1 MGHPLLDIGLSLA
14 EKVDWADVAEAA
26 RFYYTN
32 AGTTINLYP
41 ALLIGAL
48 LTLLAVP
55 LLGSLPSIDFFGSP
69 YAAPASSYGAPE
81 PSYGAPDP
89 GYGVPAR
96 QWNEGYRSFKD
107 EAAEDLDAIYDTG
120 TGNEDTDYH
129 RAARSAEPFPALPL
143 AETLSQK
150 LQLLQ

>member
-1 MGHPLLDIGLSLA
+1 MLKWLL
-14 EKVDWADVAEAA
+14 
-26 RFYYTN
+26 
-32 AGTTINLYP
+32 
-41 ALLIGAL
+41 
-48 LTLLAVP
+48 
-55 LLGSLPSIDFFGSP
+55 
-69 YAAPASSYGAPE
+69 
-81 PSYGAPDP
+81 
-89 GYGVPAR
+89 
-96 QWNEGYRSFKD
+96 QD